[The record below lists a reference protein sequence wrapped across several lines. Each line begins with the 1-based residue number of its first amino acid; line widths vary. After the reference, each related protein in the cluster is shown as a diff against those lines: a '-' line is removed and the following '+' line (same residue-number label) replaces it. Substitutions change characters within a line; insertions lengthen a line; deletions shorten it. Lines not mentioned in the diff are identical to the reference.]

1 MPTSD
6 TNPGPLHRLVGRI
19 LSLFK
24 TNPAPIAAFYSIM
37 VSKPN
42 GFSIQSGEILVKT
55 FNDKTFMP
63 ELRSFISER
72 HKVDNFNLITLT
84 FYPPNDQDH
93 GTPGASKLDR
103 SGGTERRRPR
113 SGRRSAVQTRSQV
126 LMRRA
131 VPCIGLLGF
140 SFVVLLFAD
149 SIIKKLFVIICFIVL
164 WSMFYSN
171 FMFIF

>member
-113 SGRRSAVQTRSQV
+113 SGRRSEVKPRRKV

-131 VPCIGLLGF
+131 VPCIDLLGLNVIF
-140 SFVVLLFAD
+140 LYSISNIFYVVLD
-149 SIIKKLFVIICFIVL
+149 DI
-164 WSMFYSN
+164 WN
-171 FMFIF
+171 FLI